1 MCCVGWVIK
10 KKLWHAAKEYEWN
23 NKKYYFHPAKDIKE
37 QQLGN
42 QNTKKN
48 LHAAKESS
56 KRYAINEQ
64 QLGNQKTK
72 KTYMQQKNPAKDIK
86 EQHLGFQQLGSQ
98 KTKNLHA
105 AKDIKEQHLG
115 FQRGPPP

>member
-1 MCCVGWVIK
+1 MLLLMCCVGWVIK
-10 KKLWHAAKEYEWN
+10 
-23 NKKYYFHPAKDIKE
+23 
-37 QQLGN
+37 N
-42 QNTKKN
+42 QKTN

-56 KRYAINEQ
+56 KRHDIKKDIKEQ

-98 KTKNLHA
+98 KTKKTYMQQKNP
-105 AKDIKEQHLG
+105 AKDML
-115 FQRGPPP
+115 

>member
-1 MCCVGWVIK
+1 
-10 KKLWHAAKEYEWN
+10 
-23 NKKYYFHPAKDIKE
+23 
-37 QQLGN
+37 
-42 QNTKKN
+42 
-48 LHAAKESS
+48 
-56 KRYAINEQ
+56 
-64 QLGNQKTK
+64 
-72 KTYMQQKNPAKDIK
+72 MQQKNPAKDIK